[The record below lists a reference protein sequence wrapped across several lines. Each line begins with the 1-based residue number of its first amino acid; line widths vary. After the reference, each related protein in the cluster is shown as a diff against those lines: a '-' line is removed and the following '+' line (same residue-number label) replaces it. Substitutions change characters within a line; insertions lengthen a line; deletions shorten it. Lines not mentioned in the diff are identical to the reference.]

1 MFGGS
6 RFGRLVAG
14 AALVLALGSRPVLAG
29 DRVAELTSNLSS
41 SSENTRL
48 SAVLSLARLGDK
60 RAIKPLI
67 TALQDPN
74 AKVRA
79 IAATALGKL
88 GQKAALAPLKALA
101 TDDTDETVRKVAR
114 EAANSVARANHL
126 ENEISAAP
134 NSEPAPPPSA
144 SSSAATPQPQPT
156 QARMTG
162 FGRSP
167 HAVENHPDLYVTLKG
182 TNDDSPGNTDKAT
195 RKLNAD
201 VLAVALKDELRTA
214 HQVTMIQDDAERWGL
229 EARQIDVSVTKVEV
243 AQNGNYMEV
252 GVDLRLAISDNTG
265 KMMSFLSGGAK
276 VQVPLSKYRPQYLG
290 NIRKEAI
297 QGAVQGIMD
306 KLLAHLRQMTTT

>member
-1 MFGGS
+1 M
-6 RFGRLVAG
+6 A
-14 AALVLALGSRPVLAG
+14 SRPVLAG
-29 DRVAELTSNLSS
+29 DRVAELTTMLSS

-88 GQKAALAPLKALA
+88 GPKAALAPLKTLA
-101 TDDTDETVRKVAR
+101 TDDTDETVRKIAR
-114 EAANSVARANHL
+114 EAAMSVAKANHL
-126 ENEISAAP
+126 ENQMPAAP
-134 NSEPAPPPSA
+134 SSDGTFAPPPSA
-144 SSSAATPQPQPT
+144 SSSAATQPT
-156 QARMTG
+156 PVQARKTG

-167 HAVENHPDLYVTLKG
+167 HAVEDHPDLYVTVKG
-182 TNDDSPGNTDKAT
+182 ANDDSPGNADKAT
-195 RKLNAD
+195 RKQNAE
-201 VLAVALKDELRTA
+201 VLAATMKDELRTA
-214 HQVTMIQDDAERWGL
+214 HQVTMVQDDADRWGL
-229 EARQIDVSVTKVEV
+229 DARHVDVSVTKIEV

-252 GVDLRLAISDNTG
+252 GVELRLAISDDAG

-276 VQVPLSKYRPQYLG
+276 VQVPLSKYKPQYLP

-297 QGAVQGIMD
+297 QGAVQGMMD